1 MVAHVKVT
9 IKDQV
14 LPAREFVFG
23 SRTICTVGRAQDC
36 YLQMPGDL
44 LHRAISRH
52 HCVLDINPPTVMI
65 RDLGSRNGTFI
76 NGKKIGQR
84 GPGLDP
90 EQANASDLPECPV
103 HPGDTIQLGETF
115 LEVSVCSSDTLIGS
129 EDDEENQ
136 TPHTA
141 QSSMP
146 LKDWAL

>member
-1 MVAHVKVT
+1 MCARVKLTV
-9 IKDQV
+9 KDRV
-14 LPAREFVFG
+14 LPVREFVFG
-23 SRTICTVGRAQDC
+23 NRTVCTVGRAQDC

-52 HCVLDINPPTVMI
+52 HCVLDIDPPNVLV

-84 GPGLDP
+84 DQGLSP

-103 HPGDTIQLGETF
+103 QPGDTIQLGDTI
-115 LEVSVCSSDTLIGS
+115 LEVTVCSSDIKTKI

-136 TPHTA
+136 TPN
-141 QSSMP
+141 P
-146 LKDWAL
+146 ALSRSPRDVNL